1 MNAETWLPIAR
12 TNGAGEVSSL
22 GRFRNVKTGAM
33 LTPFRKP
40 SGYYAISIGWPKSQT
55 FLIAREV
62 AKAFIPNP
70 DGKPQVNHKDCD
82 KSNNAV
88 SNLEWVTA
96 AENIAHAERF
106 HGRRFGARVK
116 QKLETEHVIAARA
129 LARAGI
135 SSSEIGR
142 KFGVG
147 LTCIGKAI
155 RGDTWKHLNSIS
167 EPVTKQPF
175 GCAKGES

>member
-1 MNAETWLPIAR
+1 MSAETWLPIAR
-12 TNGAGEVSSL
+12 TNCAGLVSHP
-22 GRFRNVKTGAM
+22 GRLINAKTGAI
-33 LTPFRKP
+33 LAPFRKAN
-40 SGYYAISIGWPKSQT
+40 GYYAISVGWPKSQT
-55 FLIAREV
+55 FLVARVV
-62 AKAFIPNP
+62 ATAFIPNP

-82 KSNNAV
+82 KANNAA

-106 HGRRFGARVK
+106 HGRRFGARVQ
-116 QKLETEHVIAARA
+116 QKLEAEHVIAARA
-129 LARAGI
+129 LARAGV
-135 SSSEIGR
+135 SSTEIGR

-167 EPVTKQPF
+167 QPVT
-175 GCAKGES
+175 E